1 MIQPWSP
8 VLEANQGTLSVA
20 ALGIALGAFI
30 WELYRA
36 NTQHLRE
43 QEQEIQEAI
52 TLIEDLEQYVLEAP
66 EGPPWEPHETGIEE
80 VAIMATALRALAAAH
95 VKKPTVSLPLLRAA
109 HLAEYIQKLSQT
121 ELDAQG
127 EDLSEWLSSTKGEVE
142 QALKVA
148 KRRVVFRR
156 TEKRKVRKATA
167 RAIREQWRKS

>member
-8 VLEANQGTLSVA
+8 ILEANQGTLSVV
-20 ALGIALGAFI
+20 ALALALGAFI

-52 TLIEDLEQYVLEAP
+52 TLIEDLEQYALEAADGP
-66 EGPPWEPHETGIEE
+66 EWQPHETGIDEM
-80 VAIMATALRALAAAH
+80 AIMATAMRALAAAH

-109 HLAEYIQKLSQT
+109 HLAEYIQKLSQD

-127 EDLSEWLSSTKGEVE
+127 EDLAEWLSATRAEVE
-142 QALKVA
+142 RALEVA

-156 TEKRKVRKATA
+156 TEERKVRRATA
-167 RAIREQWRKS
+167 RAIRENWRKS